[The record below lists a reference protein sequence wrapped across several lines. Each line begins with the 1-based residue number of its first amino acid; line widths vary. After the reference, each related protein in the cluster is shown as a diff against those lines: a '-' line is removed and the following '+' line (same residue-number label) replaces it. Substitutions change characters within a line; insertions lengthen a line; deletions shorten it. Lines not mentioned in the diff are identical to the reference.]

1 LDQSGKSK
9 LRAITP
15 VRALAR
21 TVRIGG
27 DMKRYLAVIF
37 DVDGTLVDS
46 NDVHAETWVEVFAE
60 LGFRVPY
67 EHVRRMIGMGGDK
80 LIPAALQVRD
90 DDPRVEQINARR
102 SERFLAR
109 GLARVR
115 ALPGSRELARAL
127 ARRGYRLGV
136 ASSAKREE
144 LEPLLE
150 IAGVAD
156 LIEVETSSSDA
167 ERSKPDPDIVA
178 AALRRLD
185 VPAEH
190 VVMIGD
196 TPYDL
201 EAAARAGI
209 DLIAFRSGGWDD
221 ASLARAIAIHDGPED
236 LLRHLDDSPLAT
248 VHGMHRPR

>member
-1 LDQSGKSK
+1 MPRDQ
-9 LRAITP
+9 
-15 VRALAR
+15 
-21 TVRIGG
+21 
-27 DMKRYLAVIF
+27 AVIF

-46 NDVHAETWVEVFAE
+46 NDVHARTWVETFAE

-67 EHVRRMIGMGGDK
+67 DTVRKMIGMGGDK
-80 LIPAALQVRD
+80 LVPAALQLRD
-90 DDPRVEQINARR
+90 DDPRVERIGERR
-102 SERFLAR
+102 SQLFLET

-115 ALPGSRELARAL
+115 ALPGSRELVVAL
-127 ARRGYRLGV
+127 DRRGFRLAV

-144 LEPLLE
+144 LAPLLE

-156 LIEVETSSSDA
+156 LIDIETSSSDA

-178 AALRRLD
+178 AALRRLALPRED
-185 VPAEH
+185 

-209 DLIAFRSGGWDD
+209 GCIAFRSGGWDD
-221 ASLARAIAIHDGPED
+221 ASLARAIAIYDGPAD
-236 LLRHLDDSPLAT
+236 LLRRLDESPL
-248 VHGMHRPR
+248 RDR